1 MDALQNRGPLRDS
14 LRWNAGVYLW
24 FAGLSDSLETA
35 LKTAATVMDDGKAL
49 HQLDQL
55 CSCLSIR

>member
-24 FAGLSDSLETA
+24 FAGLSDSLELALETA
-35 LKTAATVMDDGKAL
+35 NTVMDESKGL
-49 HQLDQL
+49 QQLDQL
-55 CSCLSIR
+55 CNCLSIR